1 MVNHEDKSLDTLDIE
16 DNIRFKVLEASIL
29 LLSFILGIILGLIV
43 SDYVNDDYKMLTAHD
58 IEIVSEMSE
67 EILMYDV
74 IPEINVK
81 YTLNNKDYFTSVI
94 VTDSEYMK
102 LLQNNY
108 KDELLITPLWYNEN
122 NPNILYRTFKNAKN
136 KERIIY

>member
-1 MVNHEDKSLDTLDIE
+1 MVNHEYKSLDTLDSE
-16 DNIRFKVLEASIL
+16 DNIQFKVLEVSIL
-29 LLSFILGIILGLIV
+29 LLAFILGIILGLTV
-43 SDYVNDDYKMLTAHD
+43 SDYVNGDYKMLTAHD

-81 YTLNNKDYFTSVI
+81 YTLNSKEYFASVI

-122 NPNILYRTFKNAKN
+122 NPNILYRTLKNAKN
-136 KERIIY
+136 KERIVY

>member
-122 NPNILYRTFKNAKN
+122 NPNILYRTLKNAKN

>member
-29 LLSFILGIILGLIV
+29 LLSFILEIILGIIV

-58 IEIVSEMSE
+58 IEMVSEMSE

-81 YTLNNKDYFTSVI
+81 YTLNNKDYFASVI

-108 KDELLITPLWYNEN
+108 KDELLINPLWYNEN
-122 NPNILYRTFKNAKN
+122 NPNILYRTLKNAKN

>member
-1 MVNHEDKSLDTLDIE
+1 M
-16 DNIRFKVLEASIL
+16 LEASIL
-29 LLSFILGIILGLIV
+29 LLSFILGIILGIIV

-58 IEIVSEMSE
+58 IEIVSKMSE

-122 NPNILYRTFKNAKN
+122 NPNILYRTLKNAKN

>member
-1 MVNHEDKSLDTLDIE
+1 MVNHEDKSLDTLDSE
-16 DNIRFKVLEASIL
+16 DNIQFKVLEVSIL
-29 LLSFILGIILGLIV
+29 LLAFILGIILGLTV
-43 SDYVNDDYKMLTAHD
+43 SDYVNGDYKMLTAHD

-81 YTLNNKDYFTSVI
+81 YTLNSKEYFASVI

-122 NPNILYRTFKNAKN
+122 NPNILYRTLKNAKN
-136 KERIIY
+136 KERIVY